1 MISAPPCPAPHLFR
15 WKRSFSPSPE
25 PNTQPCPRPV
35 ALRPHTRM
43 LRPARAA
50 STLVRPYGLFRC
62 DCLCSGHGR
71 PPFSSLHIGKGPS
84 RRISHRRTN
93 RSREYSVALRV
104 ICSAAAHEGPV
115 SLRCACQPR
124 SWSPCCH
131 LGDAPDSEADARG
144 SARPPGTRSRVRTE
158 PPPSGRLVPGRH
170 ASSFLK
176 PSGAGLLFPAAERDA
191 TAPAPPPL
199 LRSHD
204 SPCTFLEGEGT
215 TRAPEA
221 CRGEGAGA
229 GTAGS
234 PPSPQRSTADR
245 GSPGTRHRTG
255 VLAPRL
261 RAARPRG
268 CAG

>member
-35 ALRPHTRM
+35 SLRPHTHM

-62 DCLCSGHGR
+62 DCLCSGHAR
-71 PPFSSLHIGKGPS
+71 SPFSSLHIGKGPS

-93 RSREYSVALRV
+93 RSREYPVALRV
-104 ICSAAAHEGPV
+104 ICRSPSAARAGP
-115 SLRCACQPR
+115 AA
-124 SWSPCCH
+124 
-131 LGDAPDSEADARG
+131 GARAATSG
-144 SARPPGTRSRVRTE
+144 THRTARRTRSRVRTE

-191 TAPAPPPL
+191 TAPARPPL

-221 CRGEGAGA
+221 CCGEGAGA

-245 GSPGTRHRTG
+245 GSLGTRHRTG
-255 VLAPRL
+255 VPAPRL

>member
-62 DCLCSGHGR
+62 DCLCSGHAR

-93 RSREYSVALRV
+93 RSREYPVALRV

-115 SLRCACQPR
+115 SLRCACRPR

-158 PPPSGRLVPGRH
+158 PPPSGRLVSGRH

-176 PSGAGLLFPAAERDA
+176 PSGAGLLFPAAERDT
-191 TAPAPPPL
+191 TAPARPGPAAPPAVTRLPL
-199 LRSHD
+199 HVSGGRGDD
-204 SPCTFLEGEGT
+204 SGPGSLSRGG
-215 TRAPEA
+215 
-221 CRGEGAGA
+221 CRGGHGGQPAVPATLHG
-229 GTAGS
+229 G
-234 PPSPQRSTADR
+234 
-245 GSPGTRHRTG
+245 
-255 VLAPRL
+255 PR
-261 RAARPRG
+261 
-268 CAG
+268 

>member
-35 ALRPHTRM
+35 SLRPHTRM

-93 RSREYSVALRV
+93 RSREYPVALRV

-144 SARPPGTRSRVRTE
+144 SARSRLPQGVSFRDVTLPPFSSPLERGFSSPQPKGTR
-158 PPPSGRLVPGRH
+158 PPRPS
-170 ASSFLK
+170 
-176 PSGAGLLFPAAERDA
+176 PAAP
-191 TAPAPPPL
+191 PAVTRLPL
-199 LRSHD
+199 HVSGGRGDD
-204 SPCTFLEGEGT
+204 SGPGSLSRGG
-215 TRAPEA
+215 
-221 CRGEGAGA
+221 CRGGHGGQPAVPATLHG
-229 GTAGS
+229 G
-234 PPSPQRSTADR
+234 
-245 GSPGTRHRTG
+245 
-255 VLAPRL
+255 PR
-261 RAARPRG
+261 
-268 CAG
+268 

>member
-62 DCLCSGHGR
+62 DCLCSGHAR
-71 PPFSSLHIGKGPS
+71 PLFSSLHIGKGPS

-93 RSREYSVALRV
+93 RSREYPVALRV

-144 SARPPGTRSRVRTE
+144 SARSRLPQGVSFRDVTLPPFLSPLERGFSSPQPKGTR
-158 PPPSGRLVPGRH
+158 PPRPS
-170 ASSFLK
+170 
-176 PSGAGLLFPAAERDA
+176 PAAP
-191 TAPAPPPL
+191 PAVTRLPL
-199 LRSHD
+199 HVSGGRGDD
-204 SPCTFLEGEGT
+204 SGPGSLSRGG
-215 TRAPEA
+215 
-221 CRGEGAGA
+221 CRGGHGGQPAVPATLHG
-229 GTAGS
+229 G
-234 PPSPQRSTADR
+234 
-245 GSPGTRHRTG
+245 
-255 VLAPRL
+255 PR
-261 RAARPRG
+261 
-268 CAG
+268 

>member
-25 PNTQPCPRPV
+25 PNTQPCSRPV
-35 ALRPHTRM
+35 SLRPHTRM

-93 RSREYSVALRV
+93 RSREYPVALRV
-104 ICSAAAHEGPV
+104 ICSAAAHKGPV

-144 SARPPGTRSRVRTE
+144 SALTRLHGAASLRASRSGTSRFLLSQALWSGASLPRSRK
-158 PPPSGRLVPGRH
+158 GRDRPG
-170 ASSFLK
+170 
-176 PSGAGLLFPAAERDA
+176 PAAP
-191 TAPAPPPL
+191 PAVTRLPL
-199 LRSHD
+199 HVSGGRGDD
-204 SPCTFLEGEGT
+204 SGPGSLSRGG
-215 TRAPEA
+215 
-221 CRGEGAGA
+221 CRGGHGGQPAVPATLHG
-229 GTAGS
+229 
-234 PPSPQRSTADR
+234 
-245 GSPGTRHRTG
+245 
-255 VLAPRL
+255 
-261 RAARPRG
+261 
-268 CAG
+268 